1 MRSANLPKTLAIA
14 LSLGLSAATAGAATL
29 YDEGAQGD
37 LDFSSPTT
45 LTLSEGGNSIVG
57 ASFLYGSDSGFGDDF
72 DNDPFAFI
80 VPAGLQVRATTIA
93 FTTTSLGG
101 IPLTNVAYRLSDANH
116 VPILVADPVNLF
128 GASPVTL
135 FTALP
140 GPIPDGLYRWDEASW
155 GAHISTATQWQYEIT
170 FDVVAVPEP
179 STFALAL
186 AGLVG
191 TGLFARRRRIR

>member
-1 MRSANLPKTLAIA
+1 MRSIRTPKALAIA

-37 LDFSSPTT
+37 LDFANPITF
-45 LTLSEGGNSIVG
+45 TLSEGGNSIVG
-57 ASFLYGSDSGFGDDF
+57 ASLLYGPDSGLGDDF
-72 DNDPFAFI
+72 DNDPFSFI
-80 VPAGLQVRATTIA
+80 VPTGLQVRATTIA

-101 IPLTNVAYRLSDANH
+101 IPLTNVSYRLSDANH
-116 VPILVADPVNLF
+116 VPILVSDPVNLF
-128 GASPVTL
+128 GASPVAL
-135 FTALP
+135 FTTLR

-186 AGLVG
+186 AGLLG
-191 TGLFARRRRIR
+191 TGLVARRRRVR